1 MKAITFEHKSSV
13 PWLSKVYGICGIYNC
28 PQLQIPYTLGS
39 HCTYKCALNI
49 RISEKEIC
57 QLHVNVLNR
66 AWMNHCILQV
76 LFCTRCVYTQH
87 YSRCLCD
94 FYTYSHVYWKLK
106 FPLHA
111 QSQWVQKIFTLTLLI
126 LLPTI
131 SIAAVVFATGG
142 CRLSRFQ
149 TAIFATSYGFVLLVR
164 LVYSLLLEL
173 Q

>member
-1 MKAITFEHKSSV
+1 MAGTIKAITFEHKSSV

-94 FYTYSHVYWKLK
+94 FYTYS
-106 FPLHA
+106 
-111 QSQWVQKIFTLTLLI
+111 QCLLETKVSSTC
-126 LLPTI
+126 P
-131 SIAAVVFATGG
+131 IAMG
-142 CRLSRFQ
+142 
-149 TAIFATSYGFVLLVR
+149 Y
-164 LVYSLLLEL
+164 VYSEDFHVNPSHSSTNH
-173 Q
+173 